1 MTGSEMM
8 KKALVLLGYTDGNG
22 EISGEQRFR
31 SRAITVLN
39 SIYSD
44 LFYTAHSG
52 GFTPIEKITD
62 SIELSEREL
71 NDIMPYGVAGL
82 LAQSESDGDQQQ
94 TFIALYNSKR
104 AALTQSGAVEDVI
117 PCPD

>member
-8 KKALVLLGYTDGNG
+8 KKALVLLGYTDSTG

-39 SIYSD
+39 GVYAD
-44 LFYTAHSG
+44 LFYAINGT
-52 GFTPIEKITD
+52 GFVPISHVTD
-62 SIELSEREL
+62 KIELPERVL
-71 NDIMPYGVAGL
+71 NDVMPYGVAAF

-94 TFIALYNSKR
+94 TFIALYNAKR
-104 AALTQSGAVEDVI
+104 ASLTKMTTTRDVI